1 MHGYLTLPLL
11 IRHFLTTHH
20 NLFNKPTGGVFFP
33 RYFNGGEGAFR
44 RKRLIRERV
53 CVCVCVCGGGGG
65 GVGGLKP
72 EHPPPPPPP
81 PPPGDVQPEQQ
92 PFVVHFL
99 SGITYYI

>member
-53 CVCVCVCGGGGG
+53 CVCACGVCVCVGGGGG
-65 GVGGLKP
+65 LGDLK
-72 EHPPPPPPP
+72 
-81 PPPGDVQPEQQ
+81 PEQQ

-99 SGITYYI
+99 SGITYYIL